1 MLKLL
6 QKHLYIVYFTLFNDN
21 MINQSILVAVD
32 SLIFTILNNQ
42 LSIVLVERTIE
53 PYKDMRAIP
62 GGFVLESESL
72 EEAAKRKLA
81 DEAGVNNAYME
92 QLYTFGN
99 LQRDPRGRVVSCAY
113 VAVIAY
119 DQLKLKAWSDTSQV
133 KLFPVKDLPA
143 MAFDHAE
150 IISYALQRLRSKIMY
165 TDMAKYLLP
174 KQFTLSQLQSVYEN
188 ILGELLDSRNFR
200 KKILKLD
207 IIRSTGLLKKQGI
220 SRPAELFEF
229 VDMGD
234 LLVVDMV

>member
-119 DQLKLKAWSDTSQV
+119 DQLKLKA
-133 KLFPVKDLPA
+133 
-143 MAFDHAE
+143 
-150 IISYALQRLRSKIMY
+150 
-165 TDMAKYLLP
+165 
-174 KQFTLSQLQSVYEN
+174 
-188 ILGELLDSRNFR
+188 
-200 KKILKLD
+200 
-207 IIRSTGLLKKQGI
+207 
-220 SRPAELFEF
+220 
-229 VDMGD
+229 
-234 LLVVDMV
+234 

>member
-1 MLKLL
+1 
-6 QKHLYIVYFTLFNDN
+6 
-21 MINQSILVAVD
+21 
-32 SLIFTILNNQ
+32 
-42 LSIVLVERTIE
+42 
-53 PYKDMRAIP
+53 
-62 GGFVLESESL
+62 
-72 EEAAKRKLA
+72 
-81 DEAGVNNAYME
+81 
-92 QLYTFGN
+92 
-99 LQRDPRGRVVSCAY
+99 
-113 VAVIAY
+113 
-119 DQLKLKAWSDTSQV
+119 
-133 KLFPVKDLPA
+133 